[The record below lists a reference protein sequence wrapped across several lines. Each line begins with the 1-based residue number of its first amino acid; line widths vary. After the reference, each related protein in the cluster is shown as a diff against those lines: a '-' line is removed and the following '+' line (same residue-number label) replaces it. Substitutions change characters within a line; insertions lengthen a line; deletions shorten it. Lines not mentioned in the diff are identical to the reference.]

1 MFGNLYD
8 VGAEYEM
15 NRSRDAERDGDE
27 TRADVNEVF
36 TNSVA
41 PQFSRRCFVSSVPAG
56 SNSAWNTV
64 SGSCAGNST
73 RKTRVCVLPFSPP
86 CANETPRGAAKSAG
100 GSERLRRRFLFRE
113 RRDGGGGG
121 GGGGGGSV
129 STGEGCGV
137 GSGGSARVLGGAA
150 RRHASRTQRYAFSR

>member
-1 MFGNLYD
+1 
-8 VGAEYEM
+8 M
-15 NRSRDAERDGDE
+15 NRSRDAERDGVF
-27 TRADVNEVF
+27 TNEVF

-41 PQFSRRCFVSSVPAG
+41 PQFSRRCFVSNAPAG
-56 SNSAWNTV
+56 SKSAWNTV

-73 RKTRVCVLPFSPP
+73 RKTRVRVLPSSPP
-86 CANETPRGAAKSAG
+86 GANETLRGAAKSAG

-113 RRDGGGGG
+113 RRDGDGG
-121 GGGGGGSV
+121 GGGGGGSG